1 VPNSTRHATSRR
13 VTTLGGMKLVV
24 WLLTNTLAVWV
35 AAWIVPGIRF
45 VDQGRGLAE
54 YWPTLLGVGVILGL
68 VSSVVKPVVKLLSLP
83 FIILTLGLFLWVI
96 NALMLK
102 LTAWF
107 AGQLDLGFRVG
118 DFFWSALIGAL
129 VISLVNWAVATVVDK
144 D

>member
-1 VPNSTRHATSRR
+1 MAT
-13 VTTLGGMKLVV
+13 LAGMKLVV

-45 VDQGRGLAE
+45 NGQGQGIAE
-54 YWPTLLGVGVILGL
+54 YWPTLIGVGVILGI
-68 VSSVVKPVVKLLSLP
+68 VSSLVKPVVKLLSLP

-102 LTAWF
+102 LTAWL

-118 DFFWSALIGAL
+118 DVFWSALLGAL
-129 VISLVNWAVATVVDK
+129 VISLVNWAVATVVD
-144 D
+144 DD